1 MRRLAGLALLAL
13 AACSQEPP
21 APPPPAFVLDCAQ
34 GFAPLAGAI
43 AADPNFKVAPKGE
56 GQPYLFYNAL
66 DGKTAYVVTEQGSA
80 AHPAI
85 IEQKAARENGQRVM
99 KNGGCS
105 YGDKAGYEELLR
117 YMDSL
122 GGRAG

>member
-1 MRRLAGLALLAL
+1 MRSAAVLALLAL
-13 AACSQEPP
+13 AACSQEPKT
-21 APPPPAFVLDCAQ
+21 PPLPAFVLDCAK
-34 GFAPLAGAI
+34 GFEPLAGAI

-66 DGKTAYVVTEQGSA
+66 DGKTAYVVTEEGSA

-85 IEQKAARENGQRVM
+85 VEQKAVRENGQRKM
-99 KNGGCS
+99 QNGGCS
-105 YGDKAGYEELLR
+105 YGDKAGYDELIR